1 MPNVTVQPHVD
12 KFLKTPSKRFA
23 QDLLSVPLPFAA
35 FTHTLTTDEWRK
47 AVKFTST
54 KSTAV
59 SGLIRSSTGYIKC
72 LDHDGTWEAVVGS
85 GNPNGDITTNF
96 TASGDNIPRFYAMI
110 PCDASG
116 NLSGDLT
123 KILFSTDK
131 ITTFDATGLSAMTS
145 ITLVFNQITSFD
157 GTGLSSLTSLSIPS
171 NLITSFDAT
180 ELTSLTTLSLSNN
193 QLTSFDGAGLSSLQS
208 LYLANNQLTSFNGSE
223 LSSLQTLRLD
233 NNPLTSLGS
242 LSLPIAE
249 TVYVVNNS
257 LPASELDALYT
268 ALGTNPGTLTY
279 WSYPGIYVAGNPG
292 TSSDDPSIAT
302 AKGHT
307 VYGS

>member
-12 KFLKTPSKRFA
+12 KFLKTSSKRFA

-47 AVKFTST
+47 AAKFTST

-59 SGLIRSSTGYIKC
+59 SGSIRSSTGYIQC

-85 GNPNGDITTNF
+85 GNPNADLSPNF
-96 TASGDNIPRFYAMI
+96 TASGDNIPRFYAII
-110 PCDASG
+110 PCDAAG

-123 KILFSTDK
+123 KILFSSNK
-131 ITTFDATGLSAMTS
+131 ITTFDATGLSAVTS
-145 ITLVFNQITSFD
+145 I
-157 GTGLSSLTSLSIPS
+157 SIAS
-171 NLITSFDAT
+171 
-180 ELTSLTTLSLSNN
+180 N
-193 QLTSFDGAGLSSLQS
+193 QLTSFDGAGLSSLTSLALTNNQLTSLDSTELTSLITLNLTNNQLISFDGAGLSSLTS
-208 LYLANNQLTSFNGSE
+208 LYLANNLISSFKGSE

-233 NNPLTSLGS
+233 NNQLASLGS
-242 LSLPIAE
+242 LSLPVAE
-249 TVYVVNNS
+249 TVNVVNNS

-268 ALGTNPGTLTY
+268 ALGTNPGNLTY
-279 WSYPGIYVAGNPG
+279 WQYPGIYVSGNSG
-292 TSSDDPSIAT
+292 TSSDNPSIAT